1 MRPFAI
7 DLNDRSVSFARD
19 GRVLSSAPSAVWD
32 GSSGDQPGANAWSGL
47 RRQPTAASTR
57 HLGSLLS
64 QPVAA
69 DRTVALVAAEL
80 VRRLAEQAPTSEE
93 RVWMAV
99 PARVAAQ
106 GLSAML
112 AIARNLSLPVD
123 GFVDSAVAS
132 VAALGLERSAIVLEV
147 GMHHAAA
154 TYIDRDG
161 AQVRRRRTVMSER
174 GGLMSFYQGWLELVS
189 TTMVKRT
196 RFDPLHDAATEQ
208 QLFDSLAGWAHEAS
222 ARGAAN
228 AVLTK
233 GAERFEVALTRDQF
247 AQAAQSLHR
256 ELVRLL
262 HELRPAGA
270 PVTLVIPS
278 AIGHLPGLRDEL
290 EQFVDC
296 ELVSLPDGFAARVIS
311 RLDLP
316 ERTSDDPVRLLRRL
330 PVLDEPLPA
339 EPVPDELVSAE
350 PTAGG
355 GDNPTAV
362 TRDLLK
368 NSRYGRSAPP
378 SHLLLNG
385 QVYALG
391 VESIVI
397 GRLPAGPRTIALSD
411 GLAGVSRRHCTLAP
425 EGDEIVLLDHSS
437 FGTFV
442 NGERVAERVRVHA
455 GDRVRLGDPGIELAL
470 IAVDEAASGAS

>member
-7 DLNDRSVSFARD
+7 ELDDRSVSFARD

-32 GSSGDQPGANAWSGL
+32 GSTGDLPGANAWSGL
-47 RRQPTAASTR
+47 RRHPTAASTR

-64 QPVAA
+64 QPVAT

-80 VRRLAEQAPTSEE
+80 VRRLAAQAPTAEE

-99 PARVAAQ
+99 PARASAQ

-112 AIARNLSLPVD
+112 AIARSLSLPVD
-123 GFVDSAVAS
+123 GFVYSAVAS

-161 AQVRRRRTVMSER
+161 AQVRRRRTVISER

-189 TTMVKRT
+189 TTMVKQT

-208 QLFDSLAGWAHEAS
+208 QLFDSLAGWAREAADQGS
-222 ARGAAN
+222 AN

-247 AQAAQSLHR
+247 AQAGQSLHR

-270 PVTLVIPS
+270 PVTLVVP
-278 AIGHLPGLRDEL
+278 AVIGQLPGLHDEL

-296 ELVSLPDGFAARVIS
+296 ELVSLPEGFAALAIS
-311 RLDLP
+311 KLDLP

-330 PVLDEPLPA
+330 PVSEGPG
-339 EPVPDELVSAE
+339 E
-350 PTAGG
+350 
-355 GDNPTAV
+355 NTAV
-362 TRDLLK
+362 GRGTLSTRH
-368 NSRYGRSAPP
+368 GRNVSP

-397 GRLPAGPRTIALSD
+397 GRLPAGPRTIALPD

-425 EGDEIVLLDHSS
+425 EGDELVLLDHSS
-437 FGTFV
+437 FGTYV
-442 NGERVAERVRVHA
+442 NGERVAERVRVRA
-455 GDRVRLGDPGIELAL
+455 GDRVRLGDPGVELAL
-470 IAVDEAASGAS
+470 IAVDEVPSGAD

>member
-7 DLNDRSVSFARD
+7 ELDDRSVSFARD

-32 GSSGDQPGANAWSGL
+32 GSTGDLPGANAWSGL
-47 RRQPTAASTR
+47 RRHPTAASTR

-64 QPVAA
+64 QPVAT

-80 VRRLAEQAPTSEE
+80 VRRLAAQAPTAEE

-99 PARVAAQ
+99 PARASAQ

-112 AIARNLSLPVD
+112 AIARSLSLPVD

-161 AQVRRRRTVMSER
+161 AQVRRRRTVISER

-189 TTMVKRT
+189 TTMVKQT

-208 QLFDSLAGWAHEAS
+208 QLFDSLAGWAREAADQGS
-222 ARGAAN
+222 AN

-247 AQAAQSLHR
+247 AQAGQSLHR

-270 PVTLVIPS
+270 PVTLVVP
-278 AIGHLPGLRDEL
+278 AVIGQLPGLHDEL

-296 ELVSLPDGFAARVIS
+296 ELVRLPEGFAALAIS
-311 RLDLP
+311 KLDLP

-330 PVLDEPLPA
+330 PVSEGPG
-339 EPVPDELVSAE
+339 E
-350 PTAGG
+350 
-355 GDNPTAV
+355 NTAV
-362 TRDLLK
+362 GRGTLSTRH
-368 NSRYGRSAPP
+368 GRNVSP

-397 GRLPAGPRTIALSD
+397 GRLPAGPRTIALPD

-425 EGDEIVLLDHSS
+425 EGDELVLLDHSS
-437 FGTFV
+437 FGTYV
-442 NGERVAERVRVHA
+442 NGERVAERVRVRA
-455 GDRVRLGDPGIELAL
+455 GDRVRLGDPGVELAL
-470 IAVDEAASGAS
+470 IAVDEVPSGAG

>member
-1 MRPFAI
+1 
-7 DLNDRSVSFARD
+7 
-19 GRVLSSAPSAVWD
+19 
-32 GSSGDQPGANAWSGL
+32 
-47 RRQPTAASTR
+47 
-57 HLGSLLS
+57 
-64 QPVAA
+64 
-69 DRTVALVAAEL
+69 
-80 VRRLAEQAPTSEE
+80 
-93 RVWMAV
+93 MAV
-99 PARVAAQ
+99 PARASAQ

-112 AIARNLSLPVD
+112 AIARSLSLPVD

-161 AQVRRRRTVMSER
+161 AQVRRRRTVISER

-189 TTMVKRT
+189 TTMVKQT

-208 QLFDSLAGWAHEAS
+208 QLFDSLAGWAREAADQGS
-222 ARGAAN
+222 AN

-247 AQAAQSLHR
+247 AQAGQSLHR

-270 PVTLVIPS
+270 PVTLVVP
-278 AIGHLPGLRDEL
+278 AVIGQLPGLHDEL

-296 ELVSLPDGFAARVIS
+296 ELVSLPEGFAALAIS
-311 RLDLP
+311 KLDLP

-330 PVLDEPLPA
+330 PVSEGPG
-339 EPVPDELVSAE
+339 E
-350 PTAGG
+350 
-355 GDNPTAV
+355 NTAV
-362 TRDLLK
+362 GRGTLSTRH
-368 NSRYGRSAPP
+368 GRNVSP

-397 GRLPAGPRTIALSD
+397 GRLPAGPRTIALPD

-425 EGDEIVLLDHSS
+425 EGDELVLLDHSS
-437 FGTFV
+437 FGTYV
-442 NGERVAERVRVHA
+442 NGERVAERVRVRA
-455 GDRVRLGDPGIELAL
+455 GDRVRLGDPGVELAL
-470 IAVDEAASGAS
+470 IAVDEVPSGAD

>member
-1 MRPFAI
+1 
-7 DLNDRSVSFARD
+7 
-19 GRVLSSAPSAVWD
+19 LSSAPSAVWD
-32 GSSGDQPGANAWSGL
+32 GSTGDLPGANAWSGL
-47 RRQPTAASTR
+47 RRHPTAASTR

-64 QPVAA
+64 QPVAT

-80 VRRLAEQAPTSEE
+80 VRRLAAQAPTPEE
-93 RVWMAV
+93 RVWIAV
-99 PARVAAQ
+99 PARASAR

-132 VAALGLERSAIVLEV
+132 VATLGLERSAIVLEV

-154 TYIDRDG
+154 TYLDRDG

-189 TTMVKRT
+189 TTMVKQT

-208 QLFDSLAGWAHEAS
+208 QLFDSLAGWAREAADQGS
-222 ARGAAN
+222 AN

-233 GAERFEVALTRDQF
+233 GAERFEVSLTRDQF
-247 AQAAQSLHR
+247 AQAGQSLHR

-270 PVTLVIPS
+270 PVALVVP
-278 AIGHLPGLRDEL
+278 AVIGHLPGLREEL

-296 ELVSLPDGFAARVIS
+296 ELVSLPDGFAALATS

-330 PVLDEPLPA
+330 PATQEPGA
-339 EPVPDELVSAE
+339 ATDVR
-350 PTAGG
+350 
-355 GDNPTAV
+355 
-362 TRDLLK
+362 RDMLS
-368 NSRYGRSAPP
+368 SRQGRSVSP
-378 SHLLLNG
+378 SHLLLNA

-397 GRLPAGPRTIALSD
+397 GRLPAGPRTIALPE
-411 GLAGVSRRHCTLAP
+411 GLAGVSRRHCSLAP
-425 EGDEIVLLDHSS
+425 EGDELMLLDHSS

-442 NGERVAERVRVHA
+442 NGERVAERVRVRA

-470 IAVDEAASGAS
+470 IAVDAAPSGAG

>member
-1 MRPFAI
+1 
-7 DLNDRSVSFARD
+7 
-19 GRVLSSAPSAVWD
+19 LSSAPSAVWD
-32 GSSGDQPGANAWSGL
+32 GTTGELPGANAWSGL
-47 RRQPTAASTR
+47 RRHPTAASTR
-57 HLGSLLS
+57 HLASLLS
-64 QPVAA
+64 QPVAT

-80 VRRLAEQAPTSEE
+80 VRRLAAQAPTPEE
-93 RVWMAV
+93 RVWIAV
-99 PARVAAQ
+99 PARASPQ

-154 TYIDRDG
+154 TYVDRDG

-189 TTMVKRT
+189 TTLVKRT

-208 QLFDSLAGWAHEAS
+208 QLFDSLAGWAREAADEGS
-222 ARGAAN
+222 AN

-233 GAERFEVALTRDQF
+233 GTERFEVALTRDQF
-247 AQAAQSLHR
+247 AQAGQSLHR

-270 PVTLVIPS
+270 PVALVVPS
-278 AIGHLPGLRDEL
+278 VIGHLPGLREEL

-296 ELVSLPDGFAARVIS
+296 ELVSLPDGFAAAATS

-316 ERTSDDPVRLLRRL
+316 QRTNDDPVRLLRRL
-330 PVLDEPLPA
+330 PVSEDPIGQ
-339 EPVPDELVSAE
+339 D
-350 PTAGG
+350 TAI
-355 GDNPTAV
+355 AV
-362 TRDLLK
+362 TRDLLN
-368 NSRYGRSAPP
+368 NSRYGRNVSP

-385 QVYALG
+385 QVFALG
-391 VESIVI
+391 AEPIVI
-397 GRLPAGPRTIALSD
+397 GRLPAGPRTIALPD

-425 EGDEIVLLDHSS
+425 EGDELVLLDHSS

-442 NGERVAERVRVHA
+442 NGERVVERVRVRA
-455 GDRVRLGDPGIELAL
+455 GDRVRIGDPGVELAL
-470 IAVDEAASGAS
+470 IAVDEAPSGAHQSS

>member
-7 DLNDRSVSFARD
+7 ELDDRSVSFARE

-32 GSSGDQPGANAWSGL
+32 GSTGDLPGANAWNGL
-47 RRQPTAASTR
+47 RRHPTAASTR

-64 QPVAA
+64 QPIAT
-69 DRTVALVAAEL
+69 DRAVALVAAEL
-80 VRRLAEQAPTSEE
+80 VRRLAAQAPTPEE
-93 RVWMAV
+93 KVWIAV
-99 PARVAAQ
+99 PARAAPQ

-112 AIARNLSLPVD
+112 AIARNLALPVD
-123 GFVDSAVAS
+123 GFVDSAAAS
-132 VAALGLERSAIVLEV
+132 VAALGLEQTAIVLEV

-161 AQVRRRRTVMSER
+161 AQVRRRRTVLSER

-208 QLFDSLAGWAHEAS
+208 QLFDSLAGWAREAADQGS
-222 ARGAAN
+222 AN
-228 AVLTK
+228 VVLTK
-233 GAERFEVALTRDQF
+233 ATERFEVALTRDQF
-247 AQAAQSLHR
+247 AQAGQSLHR
-256 ELVRLL
+256 DLVRLL

-270 PVTLVIPS
+270 PVALLVPS
-278 AIGHLPGLRDEL
+278 VIEHLPGLRDEL

-296 ELVSLPDGFAARVIS
+296 ELVSLPEGFAAMATS

-316 ERTSDDPVRLLRRL
+316 ERTSDAPVRLLRRL
-330 PVLDEPLPA
+330 PASSEQQVATATARHQLGSGRRS
-339 EPVPDELVSAE
+339 SA
-350 PTAGG
+350 
-355 GDNPTAV
+355 
-362 TRDLLK
+362 
-368 NSRYGRSAPP
+368 SP

-391 VESIVI
+391 AESIVI
-397 GRLPAGPRTIALSD
+397 GRLPAGPRTIALPD
-411 GLAGVSRRHCTLAP
+411 GLAGVSRRHCSLAP
-425 EGDEIVLLDHSS
+425 EGDELVLVDHSS

-442 NGERVAERVRVHA
+442 NGERVAERVRVRA
-455 GDRVRLGDPGIELAL
+455 GDRVRLGDPGVELAL
-470 IAVDEAASGAS
+470 IAVDEAPSGAS

>member
-7 DLNDRSVSFARD
+7 ELDDRSVSFARD

-32 GSSGDQPGANAWSGL
+32 GSTGELPGANAWRGL
-47 RRQPTAASTR
+47 RRHPTAASTR
-57 HLGSLLS
+57 HLSSLLS
-64 QPVAA
+64 QPVAT

-80 VRRLAEQAPTSEE
+80 VRRLAAQSPTPEE
-93 RVWMAV
+93 RVWVAV
-99 PARVAAQ
+99 PARASLP

-112 AIARNLSLPVD
+112 AIARNLSLPID
-123 GFVDSAVAS
+123 GFVYSAVAS

-161 AQVRRRRTVMSER
+161 AQVRRRRTVISER

-208 QLFDSLAGWAHEAS
+208 QLFDSLAGWAREAGEH
-222 ARGAAN
+222 GAAN

-233 GAERFEVALTRDQF
+233 GTERFEVALTRDQF
-247 AQAAQSLHR
+247 AQAGQSLHR

-270 PVTLVIPS
+270 PVALVIP
-278 AIGHLPGLRDEL
+278 AVIGHLPGLRAEL

-296 ELVSLPDGFAARVIS
+296 ELVSLPDGFAAAATS
-311 RLDLP
+311 SLDLP
-316 ERTSDDPVRLLRRL
+316 QRTDDDPVRLLRRL
-330 PVLDEPLPA
+330 PVPEQPM
-339 EPVPDELVSAE
+339 SAE
-350 PTAGG
+350 STSE
-355 GDNPTAV
+355 DRNNPTAV
-362 TRDLLK
+362 TRGLLD
-368 NSRYGRSAPP
+368 NSRYGRNVSP

-385 QVYALG
+385 QVFALG
-391 VESIVI
+391 AEPLVI

-411 GLAGVSRRHCTLAP
+411 GLAGVSRRHCTLAT
-425 EGDEIVLLDHSS
+425 EGDELVLVDHSS

-442 NGERVAERVRVHA
+442 NGERVAERVRVRA
-455 GDRVRLGDPGIELAL
+455 GDRVRIGDPGVELAL
-470 IAVDEAASGAS
+470 IAVDEAPSGASPSS

>member
-7 DLNDRSVSFARD
+7 ELDDRSVSFARD

-32 GSSGDQPGANAWSGL
+32 GSTGDLPGANAWSGL
-47 RRQPTAASTR
+47 RRHPTAASTR

-64 QPVAA
+64 QPVAT

-80 VRRLAEQAPTSEE
+80 VRRLAAQAPTAEE

-99 PARVAAQ
+99 PARASAQ

-112 AIARNLSLPVD
+112 AIARSLSLPVD

-161 AQVRRRRTVMSER
+161 AQVRRRRTVISER

-189 TTMVKRT
+189 TTMVKQT

-208 QLFDSLAGWAHEAS
+208 QLFDSLAGWAREAADQGS
-222 ARGAAN
+222 AN

-247 AQAAQSLHR
+247 AQAGQSLHR

-270 PVTLVIPS
+270 PVTLVVP
-278 AIGHLPGLRDEL
+278 AVIGQLPGLHDEL

-296 ELVSLPDGFAARVIS
+296 ELVSLPEGFAALAIS
-311 RLDLP
+311 KLDLP

-330 PVLDEPLPA
+330 PVSEGPG
-339 EPVPDELVSAE
+339 E
-350 PTAGG
+350 
-355 GDNPTAV
+355 NTAV
-362 TRDLLK
+362 GRGTLSTRH
-368 NSRYGRSAPP
+368 GRNVSP

-397 GRLPAGPRTIALSD
+397 GRLPAGPRTIALPD

-425 EGDEIVLLDHSS
+425 EGDELVLLDHSS
-437 FGTFV
+437 FGTYV
-442 NGERVAERVRVHA
+442 NGERVAERVRVRA
-455 GDRVRLGDPGIELAL
+455 GDRVRLGDPGVELAL
-470 IAVDEAASGAS
+470 IAVDEVPSGAG

>member
-7 DLNDRSVSFARD
+7 ELDDRAVSFARD

-32 GSSGDQPGANAWSGL
+32 GTTGELPGANAWSGL
-47 RRQPTAASTR
+47 RRHPTAVSTR

-64 QPVAA
+64 QAVAT

-80 VRRLAEQAPTSEE
+80 VRRLAAQAPLPEE
-93 RVWMAV
+93 RVWVAV
-99 PARVAAQ
+99 PARASTQ

-112 AIARNLSLPVD
+112 AIARTLSLPVD

-132 VAALGLERSAIVLEV
+132 VAALGIERSAIVLEV

-161 AQVRRRRTVMSER
+161 VQVRRRRTVLTER
-174 GGLMSFYQGWLELVS
+174 SGLMSFYQGWLELVS

-196 RFDPLHDAATEQ
+196 RFDPLHDALTEQ
-208 QLFDSLAGWAHEAS
+208 HLFESLAGWAREAADQGSAS
-222 ARGAAN
+222 A
-228 AVLTK
+228 AVTK

-256 ELVRLL
+256 EMVRLL

-270 PVTLVIPS
+270 PVALVVPS
-278 AIGHLPGLRDEL
+278 IIGHLPGLRAEL

-296 ELVSLPDGFAARVIS
+296 ELVSLPDGFAALATS

-316 ERTSDDPVRLLRRL
+316 ERASTDPVRLLRRL
-330 PVLDEPLPA
+330 PVSEEQALA
-339 EPVPDELVSAE
+339 SAVS
-350 PTAGG
+350 
-355 GDNPTAV
+355 
-362 TRDLLK
+362 RDLL
-368 NSRYGRSAPP
+368 SARHGRSLPP
-378 SHLLLNG
+378 SHLLLND

-391 VESIVI
+391 SDPLVI
-397 GRLPAGPRTIALSD
+397 GRLPAGPRTIALPD
-411 GLAGVSRRHCTLAP
+411 GLAGVSRRHCTLTP
-425 EGDEIVLLDHSS
+425 EGDELVLLDHSS

-442 NGERVAERVRVHA
+442 NGERVAERVRVRA
-455 GDRVRLGDPGIELAL
+455 GDRVRLGDPGVELAL
-470 IAVDEAASGAS
+470 IAVDETPSGAG

>member
-7 DLNDRSVSFARD
+7 ELDDRSVSFARD

-32 GSSGDQPGANAWSGL
+32 GSTGDLPGANAWSGL
-47 RRQPTAASTR
+47 RRHPTAASTR

-64 QPVAA
+64 QPVAT

-80 VRRLAEQAPTSEE
+80 VRRLAAQAPTAEE

-99 PARVAAQ
+99 PARASAQ

-112 AIARNLSLPVD
+112 AIARSLSLPVD

-161 AQVRRRRTVMSER
+161 AQVRRRRTVISER

-189 TTMVKRT
+189 TTMVKQT

-208 QLFDSLAGWAHEAS
+208 QLFDSLAGWAREAADQGS
-222 ARGAAN
+222 AN

-247 AQAAQSLHR
+247 AQAGQSLHR

-270 PVTLVIPS
+270 PVTLVVPAVIRQ
-278 AIGHLPGLRDEL
+278 LPGLHDEL

-296 ELVSLPDGFAARVIS
+296 ELVRLPEGFAALAIS
-311 RLDLP
+311 KLDLP

-330 PVLDEPLPA
+330 PVSEGPG
-339 EPVPDELVSAE
+339 E
-350 PTAGG
+350 
-355 GDNPTAV
+355 NTAV
-362 TRDLLK
+362 GRGTLSTRH
-368 NSRYGRSAPP
+368 GRNVSP

-397 GRLPAGPRTIALSD
+397 GRLPAGPRTIALPD

-425 EGDEIVLLDHSS
+425 EGDELVLLDHSS
-437 FGTFV
+437 FGTYV
-442 NGERVAERVRVHA
+442 NGERVAERVRVRA
-455 GDRVRLGDPGIELAL
+455 GDRVRLGDPGVELAL
-470 IAVDEAASGAS
+470 IAVDEVPSGAG

>member
-7 DLNDRSVSFARD
+7 ELDDRSVSFARE

-32 GSSGDQPGANAWSGL
+32 GSTGDLPGANAWSGL
-47 RRQPTAASTR
+47 RRHPTAASTR

-64 QPVAA
+64 QPVATG
-69 DRTVALVAAEL
+69 RTVALVAAEL
-80 VRRLAEQAPTSEE
+80 VRRLAAQAPTPEE

-99 PARVAAQ
+99 PARASAQ

-132 VAALGLERSAIVLEV
+132 VAALALERSAIVLEV

-189 TTMVKRT
+189 TTMVKQT

-208 QLFDSLAGWAHEAS
+208 QLFDSLAGWAREAAEQGS
-222 ARGAAN
+222 AN

-247 AQAAQSLHR
+247 AQAGQSLHR

-270 PVTLVIPS
+270 PVALLVPA
-278 AIGHLPGLRDEL
+278 AIGHLPGLREEL

-296 ELVSLPDGFAARVIS
+296 ELVSLPDGFAALATS

-316 ERTSDDPVRLLRRL
+316 ERTGDDPVRLLRRL
-330 PVLDEPLPA
+330 PASQEPGA
-339 EPVPDELVSAE
+339 A
-350 PTAGG
+350 
-355 GDNPTAV
+355 TAV
-362 TRDLLK
+362 RRDMLS
-368 NSRYGRSAPP
+368 SRQGRSVSP
-378 SHLLLNG
+378 SHLLLNA

-397 GRLPAGPRTIALSD
+397 GRLPAGPRTIALPE

-425 EGDEIVLLDHSS
+425 EGDDLVLLDHSS

-442 NGERVAERVRVHA
+442 NGERVAERVRVCA

-470 IAVDEAASGAS
+470 IAVDEAPSGAG